1 MMGTR
6 GPVPK
11 RNEARQRRNK
21 DAQLQEVSVIAAS
34 ACAQPPAG
42 YGWSD
47 TAHMI
52 WDAMA
57 SSGQA
62 MFYQPSDWAVGFL
75 VCNTVTAFEDSGCS
89 NGQMMSSIL
98 SGCSS
103 LLLTEADRRRV
114 GIQLVS
120 NSEDAGDKD
129 KEVAHKWASRFSA

>member
-1 MMGTR
+1 MGTR

-21 DAQLQEVSVIAAS
+21 DGLLQEVSIIAPS
-34 ACAQPPAG
+34 VCAQPAPAV
-42 YGWSD
+42 GWSD
-47 TAHMI
+47 TAYMI
-52 WDAMA
+52 WEAMA
-57 SSGQA
+57 QSGQA

-120 NSEDAGDKD
+120 NSENTGDKD
-129 KEVAHKWASRFSA
+129 KEVASKWVNRFSA